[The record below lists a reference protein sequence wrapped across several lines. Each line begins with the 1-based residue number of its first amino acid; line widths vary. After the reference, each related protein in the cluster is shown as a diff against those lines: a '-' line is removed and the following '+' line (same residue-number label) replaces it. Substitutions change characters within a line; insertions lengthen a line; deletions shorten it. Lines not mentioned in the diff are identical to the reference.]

1 MSVTKTLTLKPKPVR
16 DVLESDDDLRYYD
29 KKGRYILQRL
39 KNGIWRDIPFVGSL
53 SDVQVVGP

>member
-1 MSVTKTLTLKPKPVR
+1 MSASKTLTLKPKR
-16 DVLESDDDLRYYD
+16 DALGPDDDLRYYD

-53 SDVQVVGP
+53 SDVQVVKP